1 MLITEWQE
9 KFLQL
14 VTGGKYN
21 VFPPAM
27 IKALLESPA
36 DAAEFKQKA
45 YALLAPYESL
55 TVSVSGG
62 AQHDP
67 LSPRAV
73 YLAIAQI
80 GVGNAE
86 EPQLAEGELEEP
98 VNSEQQEQE

>member
-1 MLITEWQE
+1 METIEWQE
-9 KFLQL
+9 MFLASVKRL
-14 VTGGKYN
+14 NIY
-21 VFPPAM
+21 PPAV
-27 IKALLESPA
+27 INALLERPE

-45 YALLAPYESL
+45 SALLAPYESQ

-98 VNSEQQEQE
+98 VNSEQREQE

>member
-1 MLITEWQE
+1 MEPIEWQE
-9 KFLQL
+9 MFLASVKRL
-14 VTGGKYN
+14 NIY
-21 VFPPAM
+21 PPAV
-27 IKALLESPA
+27 INALLERPD

-45 YALLAPYESL
+45 YALLAPYESQ

-80 GVGNAE
+80 GVGSEAE
-86 EPQLAEGELEEP
+86 PPVDEELEEP
-98 VNSEQQEQE
+98 ITNKQQEQE

>member
-1 MLITEWQE
+1 MEPIEWQE
-9 KFLQL
+9 MFLASVKRL
-14 VTGGKYN
+14 NIY
-21 VFPPAM
+21 PPAV
-27 IKALLESPA
+27 INALLERPG

-45 YALLAPYESL
+45 YALLTPYESQ

-80 GVGNAE
+80 GVGSEAE
-86 EPQLAEGELEEP
+86 PPPVGEELKELIT
-98 VNSEQQEQE
+98 NKQQEQE

>member
-1 MLITEWQE
+1 MEPIEWQE
-9 KFLQL
+9 MFLASVKQL
-14 VTGGKYN
+14 NIY
-21 VFPPAM
+21 PPAV
-27 IKALLESPA
+27 INALLERPD

-45 YALLAPYESL
+45 YALLAPYESQ

-80 GVGNAE
+80 GVGSEAE
-86 EPQLAEGELEEP
+86 PPAKEELEEP
-98 VNSEQQEQE
+98 ITNKQQEQE

>member
-1 MLITEWQE
+1 METIEWQE
-9 KFLQL
+9 MFLASVKRL
-14 VTGGKYN
+14 NIY
-21 VFPPAM
+21 PPAV
-27 IKALLESPA
+27 INALLERPE
-36 DAAEFKQKA
+36 DAVEFKQKA
-45 YALLAPYESL
+45 YALLAQYESL

-80 GVGNAE
+80 GVGTAE
-86 EPQLAEGELEEP
+86 EPQLAEGELGEL

>member
-1 MLITEWQE
+1 MEPIEWQE
-9 KFLQL
+9 MFLASVKRL
-14 VTGGKYN
+14 NIY
-21 VFPPAM
+21 PPAV
-27 IKALLESPA
+27 INALLERPE
-36 DAAEFKQKA
+36 DAVEFKQKA

-80 GVGNAE
+80 GVGSNAGQSPVDE
-86 EPQLAEGELEEP
+86 ELEEP
-98 VNSEQQEQE
+98 ITSEQQEQE

>member
-1 MLITEWQE
+1 METIEWQE
-9 KFLQL
+9 MFLASVKRL
-14 VTGGKYN
+14 NIY
-21 VFPPAM
+21 PPAV
-27 IKALLESPA
+27 INALLERPG

-73 YLAIAQI
+73 YLAISRI
-80 GVGNAE
+80 GVGNE
-86 EPQLAEGELEEP
+86 TEPPPVDEKLKEP
-98 VNSEQQEQE
+98 ITNKQQEQE

>member
-1 MLITEWQE
+1 METIEWQE
-9 KFLQL
+9 MFLASVKRL
-14 VTGGKYN
+14 NIY
-21 VFPPAM
+21 PPAV
-27 IKALLESPA
+27 INALLESPG

-80 GVGNAE
+80 GVGNDAE
-86 EPQLAEGELEEP
+86 PLAVEEELKEPIT
-98 VNSEQQEQE
+98 NKQQEQE

>member
-1 MLITEWQE
+1 MEPIEWQE
-9 KFLQL
+9 MFLASVKRL
-14 VTGGKYN
+14 NIY
-21 VFPPAM
+21 PPAV
-27 IKALLESPA
+27 INALLERPG

-80 GVGNAE
+80 GVGNNAE
-86 EPQLAEGELEEP
+86 SPVDEELEEP
-98 VNSEQQEQE
+98 ITNKQQEQE

>member
-1 MLITEWQE
+1 MEPIEWQE
-9 KFLQL
+9 MFLASVKRL
-14 VTGGKYN
+14 NIY
-21 VFPPAM
+21 PPAV
-27 IKALLESPA
+27 INALLERPE

-45 YALLAPYESL
+45 YALLAPYESQ

-80 GVGNAE
+80 GVGSEAE
-86 EPQLAEGELEEP
+86 PPAKEELEELIT
-98 VNSEQQEQE
+98 NKQQEQE

>member
-1 MLITEWQE
+1 MEPIEWQE
-9 KFLQL
+9 MFLASVKRL
-14 VTGGKYN
+14 NIY
-21 VFPPAM
+21 PPAV
-27 IKALLESPA
+27 INALLERPD

-45 YALLAPYESL
+45 YALLAPYESQ

-80 GVGNAE
+80 GVGSEAAPPVGE
-86 EPQLAEGELEEP
+86 ELEEP
-98 VNSEQQEQE
+98 ITNKQQEQE

>member
-1 MLITEWQE
+1 METIEWQE
-9 KFLQL
+9 MFLASVKRL
-14 VTGGKYN
+14 NIY
-21 VFPPAM
+21 PPAV
-27 IKALLESPA
+27 INALLERPG

-45 YALLAPYESL
+45 YALLAPYESQ

-80 GVGNAE
+80 SVGSEAE
-86 EPQLAEGELEEP
+86 PPAKEELEEP
-98 VNSEQQEQE
+98 ITSEQQGQE

>member
-1 MLITEWQE
+1 METIEWQE
-9 KFLQL
+9 MFLASVKRL
-14 VTGGKYN
+14 NIY
-21 VFPPAM
+21 PPAV
-27 IKALLESPA
+27 INALLERPG

-45 YALLAPYESL
+45 YALLAPYESQ

-80 GVGNAE
+80 GVGSGTEPPPAE
-86 EPQLAEGELEEP
+86 EELEEP
-98 VNSEQQEQE
+98 ITSEQQEQK